1 MRRFWVVCGL
11 SFAASFAARAQ
22 LVESTIQPAYDLNWS
37 TTAGRTVGV
46 GNSALLLEAGWPGVG
61 FTYLHGVD
69 EKTDWGFHL
78 GLNYGLVGTHQ
89 TMNGINLAVAY
100 RHTLGGV
107 GGTAFA
113 LEMQPGLFLYS
124 NGGPLVGVGGPIG
137 VIAGFKINPRL
148 TLDLGV
154 EVPVL
159 LSFSN
164 PTGFLFGPQ
173 FGGGGEF
180 LIDRNLAVTLR
191 FRLGPEF
198 ALNTDTT
205 STTLGFSA
213 LLGLAYNM
221 R

>member
-1 MRRFWVVCGL
+1 V
-11 SFAASFAARAQ
+11 
-22 LVESTIQPAYDLNWS
+22 
-37 TTAGRTVGV
+37 
-46 GNSALLLEAGWPGVG
+46 
-61 FTYLHGVD
+61 
-69 EKTDWGFHL
+69 
-78 GLNYGLVGTHQ
+78 GLNYGLAGTHQ
-89 TMNGINLAVAY
+89 RMNGINLAVAY

-107 GGTAFA
+107 GDTAFA
-113 LEMQPGLFLYS
+113 IEMQPGLFLYS
-124 NGGPLVGVGGPIG
+124 NDGPLVGVGGPIG
-137 VIAGFKINPRL
+137 VVAAFKIKQRV

-164 PTGFLFGPQ
+164 PTGFFFGPQ

-180 LIDRNLAVTLR
+180 LLDRNLAVTLR